1 MEYLILTNNS
11 SLEAKAHGLPVKQVS
26 GGVEDMYDAVGEHLQ
41 NGYALVSSPLP
52 ANVPL
57 IRSPVRSIILGKA
70 ARRYDA
76 RGLMTLENARDRTKV
91 LGVIADERIA
101 EIVAES
107 FDLRPARIIK
117 KLDLLRPIYRQ
128 TAAYGHFGRT
138 DIDLPWER
146 TDMAEALRERAG
158 LR

>member
-57 IRSPVRSIILGKA
+57 
-70 ARRYDA
+70 
-76 RGLMTLENARDRTKV
+76 MTLEKARDRTKV
-91 LGVIADERIA
+91 LGVIADERTRADLEFIDKDQLA
-101 EIVAES
+101 RAVAQLKE
-107 FDLRPARIIK
+107 L
-117 KLDLLRPIYRQ
+117 
-128 TAAYGHFGRT
+128 
-138 DIDLPWER
+138 
-146 TDMAEALRERAG
+146 G
-158 LR
+158 LA

>member
-76 RGLMTLENARDRTKV
+76 QGLMTLEKARDRTKV
-91 LGVIADERIA
+91 LGVIADERTRADLEFIDKDQLA
-101 EIVAES
+101 RAVAQLKE
-107 FDLRPARIIK
+107 L
-117 KLDLLRPIYRQ
+117 
-128 TAAYGHFGRT
+128 
-138 DIDLPWER
+138 
-146 TDMAEALRERAG
+146 G
-158 LR
+158 LA

>member
-1 MEYLILTNNS
+1 MERPMEYLILTNNS

-76 RGLMTLENARDRTKV
+76 RGLMTLEKARDRTKV
-91 LGVIADERIA
+91 LGVIADERTRADLEFIDKDQLA
-101 EIVAES
+101 RAVAQLKE
-107 FDLRPARIIK
+107 L
-117 KLDLLRPIYRQ
+117 
-128 TAAYGHFGRT
+128 
-138 DIDLPWER
+138 
-146 TDMAEALRERAG
+146 G
-158 LR
+158 LA

>member
-76 RGLMTLENARDRTKV
+76 RGLMTLEKARDRTKV
-91 LGVIADERIA
+91 LGVIADERTRADLEFIDKDQLA
-101 EIVAES
+101 RAVAQLKE
-107 FDLRPARIIK
+107 L
-117 KLDLLRPIYRQ
+117 
-128 TAAYGHFGRT
+128 
-138 DIDLPWER
+138 
-146 TDMAEALRERAG
+146 G
-158 LR
+158 LA